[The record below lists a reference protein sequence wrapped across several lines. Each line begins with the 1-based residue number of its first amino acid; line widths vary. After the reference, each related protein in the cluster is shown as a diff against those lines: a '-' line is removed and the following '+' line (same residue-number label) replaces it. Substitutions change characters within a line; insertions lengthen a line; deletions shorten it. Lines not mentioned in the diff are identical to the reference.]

1 MTKFELKAVV
11 SARKIKEVL
20 QSDTHANLVLILDD
34 NTRMDFSYD
43 FQCKYDPKKGDLL
56 AQFDIPD
63 EIKKDFLNSD
73 QENEYCHMVM
83 KKDDFNKFT
92 MIDHHDRDTSQP
104 TGDSVKEHAEPTQQQ
119 KSKYPLKLDGGRL
132 VYPAVLHTYDDKGNI
147 LEVYPVTS
155 EMSAAIIERLVGPSV
170 AIDEVESEA

>member
-11 SARKIKEVL
+11 KVSKIEEVL
-20 QSDTHANLVLILDD
+20 HSQTRDRFALLLDD
-34 NTRMDFSYD
+34 HTRIDVSDD
-43 FQCKYDPKKGDLL
+43 FQCKYEPRKGDLL
-56 AQFDIPD
+56 VRFDIPD
-63 EIKKDFLNSD
+63 
-73 QENEYCHMVM
+73 QENEDCCMVM

-92 MIDHHDRDTSQP
+92 IIDHHDRDASQP
-104 TGDSVKEHAEPTQQQ
+104 AGDLVKEHAEPVHQQ
-119 KSKYPLKLDGGRL
+119 KSKYPIELDGGRL
-132 VYPAVLHTYDDKGNI
+132 VYPAVLRTYDDKGNI